1 MTGTKRGEFN
11 LEKVRNFLN
20 INNQQKDY
28 SQFDL
33 TKAANEEIG
42 HLNETDGIDCPIC
55 KNKGYILIDD
65 DNGVTQSY
73 ITCKC
78 MTKRKVKRISEESG
92 MGELLNYRIKNFK
105 TEQDWQK
112 KVASLAIKYVK
123 SKPDNWFCMLGQS
136 GAGKT
141 HICSAICN
149 AMMNEFMEVRYIAW
163 NAFASDYKDNF
174 KAGSEQMRIMQ
185 NIPVLYI
192 DDFFKGATSQYDI
205 KSIAFD
211 LINYRYVNRLK
222 TIISSELTFKEIYTL
237 DEAIAGRIK
246 QMCGEYMF
254 TISKDNVNNY
264 RLKRET
270 RQ

>member
-123 SKPDNWFCMLGQS
+123 SKPDN
-136 GAGKT
+136 
-141 HICSAICN
+141 
-149 AMMNEFMEVRYIAW
+149 
-163 NAFASDYKDNF
+163 
-174 KAGSEQMRIMQ
+174 
-185 NIPVLYI
+185 
-192 DDFFKGATSQYDI
+192 
-205 KSIAFD
+205 
-211 LINYRYVNRLK
+211 
-222 TIISSELTFKEIYTL
+222 
-237 DEAIAGRIK
+237 
-246 QMCGEYMF
+246 
-254 TISKDNVNNY
+254 
-264 RLKRET
+264 
-270 RQ
+270 